1 MLSSPAK
8 AAKLINEL
16 VPSFKPKV
24 AIILGSGLGPLADE
38 IEDAKVIP
46 YEDIPNF
53 PSCTVAGH
61 SGELYLGKLGGVPV
75 ACMRGRAHFYE
86 GYSHFYEDLSTE
98 RLLTPLRTLKLLGCE
113 MLLATNAVGSM
124 REEIHANE
132 LVLIKDH
139 INFQFNNPLV
149 GTSDGEFGSPFVS
162 MDDAYDLEL
171 RKQFLELAKNLNIKL
186 HEGVLFGVLGPTF
199 ETPAEVNA
207 FRILGGDVAGMSIVP
222 ETIIARQA
230 NMRVSVI
237 SVVTNMASG
246 MSEEKVTH
254 ELTLRGAKESIQHLI
269 QLVMAFLESQK
280 QYQES
285 ASKNTV

>member
-8 AAKLINEL
+8 AAQLINEL

-53 PSCTVAGH
+53 PRCTVAGH
-61 SGELYLGKLGGVPV
+61 SGELYLGKLSGVPV

-98 RLLTPLRTLKLLGCE
+98 CLLTPLRTLNLLGCE

-124 REEIHANE
+124 REEIQPNE

-149 GTSDGEFGSPFVS
+149 GTRDSEFGSPFVS
-162 MDDAYDLEL
+162 MDDVYDPEL
-171 RKQFLELAKNLNIKL
+171 RKKFLELAKNLGIKL
-186 HEGVLFGVLGPTF
+186 HEGVYIGVLGPTF

-207 FRILGGDVAGMSIVP
+207 FRILGADIAGMSIIP
-222 ETIIARQA
+222 ETIISRQVK
-230 NMRVSVI
+230 MRVSAI

-254 ELTLRGAKESIQHLI
+254 ELTLKGAKKTIQQLV